1 MTKDRFMKKI
11 VAILAL
17 ILISSC
23 SKPITKQ
30 FYLLSYQPDQLTD
43 RLQEEPYP
51 FTIRLRPFEIEKAY
65 SKPNIVYRRSPYE
78 LEYYG
83 YHQWAVRPT
92 DMMTDQIYSHLEGLK
107 LVTSTV
113 RRLDEKG
120 KPDYELAGTVI
131 AMEEYD
137 SEDTW
142 FAHLKI
148 RMILTRLS
156 DGEVVY
162 NRLYDQRK
170 IVDTHSPL
178 HVVRTLSELT
188 DYFASSLM
196 NELDKTLNQ
205 ELKNRGGVQ

>member
-1 MTKDRFMKKI
+1 MKYFFALSVLIGI
-11 VAILAL
+11 V
-17 ILISSC
+17 SC
-23 SKPITKQ
+23 AKPITKQ

-43 RLQEEPYP
+43 RLQEDPYP
-51 FTIRLRPFEIEKAY
+51 FTVRLRPFEIEKAY
-65 SKPNIVYRRSPYE
+65 AKPNIVYRRSPYE

-83 YHQWAVRPT
+83 YHHWAVRPT

-107 LVTSTV
+107 LVQSTV

-120 KPDYELAGTVI
+120 KPDYELSGTVL

-137 SEDTW
+137 SEDIW

-148 RMILTRLS
+148 RMILVRLS
-156 DGEVVY
+156 DGVVLY

-170 IVDTHSPL
+170 IVPTHTPL

-196 NELDKTLNQ
+196 NELDRTFYEEMKT
-205 ELKNRGGVQ
+205 RGGTK

>member
-1 MTKDRFMKKI
+1 MKYFFALSVLIGI
-11 VAILAL
+11 V
-17 ILISSC
+17 SC
-23 SKPITKQ
+23 AKPITKQ

-43 RLQEEPYP
+43 RLQEDPYP
-51 FTIRLRPFEIEKAY
+51 FTVRLRPFEIEKAY
-65 SKPNIVYRRSPYE
+65 AKPNIVYRRSPYE

-83 YHQWAVRPT
+83 YHHWAVRPT

-107 LVTSTV
+107 LVQSTV

-120 KPDYELAGTVI
+120 KPDYELSGTVL

-137 SEDTW
+137 SEDIW

-148 RMILTRLS
+148 RMTLVRLS
-156 DGEVVY
+156 DGVVVY

-170 IVDTHSPL
+170 IVPTHTPL

-196 NELDKTLNQ
+196 NELDRTFN
-205 ELKNRGGVQ
+205 EEMKNRGGTK